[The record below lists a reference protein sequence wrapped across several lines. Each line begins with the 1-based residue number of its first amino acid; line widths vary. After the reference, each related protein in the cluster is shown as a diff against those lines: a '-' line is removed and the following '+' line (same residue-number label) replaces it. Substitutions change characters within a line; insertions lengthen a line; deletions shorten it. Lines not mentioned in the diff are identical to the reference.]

1 MALILT
7 FIMAAAR
14 RRRSMKALKLKIRD
28 FRLRVQIVH
37 ALSTAAKPVIQTFSI
52 LVLVISICKRCRFS
66 LSALESSE
74 TSVNDAVLNSDT

>member
-14 RRRSMKALKLKIRD
+14 RRRSMKALKLCG